1 VVSTK
6 RLFVNRREES
16 IVKGQSGFTLVEVMV
31 ASAILTVGILGSAA
45 MQGIALTRNVD
56 STELTRATNLAA
68 EMSERIQFNR
78 RNVSQYVVDTSN
90 ATPCPQN
97 PVSQA
102 MARGDCDQWVALLN
116 NPQASGL
123 VNVRGIIAVT
133 PPVGILNT
141 LLNEHAV
148 TVTVQWTGATGV
160 TKVGRPKQ
168 VVLTTAIS
176 PE

>member
-1 VVSTK
+1 
-6 RLFVNRREES
+6 
-16 IVKGQSGFTLVEVMV
+16 
-31 ASAILTVGILGSAA
+31 
-45 MQGIALTRNVD
+45 
-56 STELTRATNLAA
+56 
-68 EMSERIQFNR
+68 
-78 RNVSQYVVDTSN
+78 
-90 ATPCPQN
+90 
-97 PVSQA
+97 
-102 MARGDCDQWVALLN
+102 LLN